1 MQPKPQPIRLK
12 VHVKTMSSET
22 RLFSE
27 SDESLTLRVAAPP
40 VKGKANRAIVKWL
53 AKRLGTSS
61 SQIRIVAGLY
71 SSSKVIEIN
80 GVTKA
85 EVARLLEIN
94 PKLLTQA

>member
-1 MQPKPQPIRLK
+1 
-12 VHVKTMSSET
+12 
-22 RLFSE
+22 
-27 SDESLTLRVAAPP
+27 
-40 VKGKANRAIVKWL
+40 L